1 MEKNLMTVLQSQT
14 EVKYTPLIIFIPCS
28 RVRRGKKP
36 ILMSCTYPHSPY
48 TIYRFTPRV
57 IKEDELRQSV
67 VSKHSILFPLVSYSS
82 SKLMQWASIS
92 IKGNDK
98 PRANRRN
105 IVGQQLPTLLDVTA
119 SVCTP
124 CCMLFKG
131 LLRKV

>member
-1 MEKNLMTVLQSQT
+1 MLADAHISSLGYPSGDKG
-14 EVKYTPLIIFIPCS
+14 
-28 RVRRGKKP
+28 RV
-36 ILMSCTYPHSPY
+36 S
-48 TIYRFTPRV
+48 
-57 IKEDELRQSV
+57 QSV
-67 VSKHSILFPLVSYSS
+67 VSKHSILFPLVSYISS
-82 SKLMQWASIS
+82 SKLMQRASIS
-92 IKGNDK
+92 MKGNVK